1 MPSTGDINRMIQ
13 KAVGIVRGKK
23 AGNLTE
29 PNNTAAIAVEFPQI
43 WNASKT
49 SSQHNIRLGG
59 CFVHQSPIVVE

>member
-13 KAVGIVRGKK
+13 KAVGIVRGKN

-29 PNNTAAIAVEFPQI
+29 LNNTAAIAVEFPQI
-43 WNASKT
+43 WNASNT

-59 CFVHQSPIVVE
+59 CFVHQIPIVVE